1 MVVSQW
7 MIRLESSEEE
17 LTSLLAQQV
26 VSLTILREATLTF
39 RKSGQ
44 LFLTKLTKCSN
55 SALKR
60 MSNA

>member
-1 MVVSQW
+1 
-7 MIRLESSEEE
+7 
-17 LTSLLAQQV
+17 